1 MANGWPLLRMQ
12 SKLMPYPS
20 ISTTGRSGQ
29 RRLFRDRSV
38 ADSGHG
44 RPVGRVVGLWRYP
57 VKSMGAEALP
67 GVEVSW
73 HGLVGDRR
81 WAFIRNNVP
90 QSGFS
95 WFTLRERPDMSH
107 YRPSFVEPDCPDH
120 SANLVRTP
128 SEALFDVV
136 DPALGVELCPGG
148 MRVIKHDRGIFDTFP
163 LSIITTQT
171 LARLGEMVGL
181 GLDVQRF
188 RPNILVPADGAA
200 PFSEDN
206 WVDHV
211 LRIGGMRMRVDKRDG
226 PPPVPI

>member
-107 YRPSFVEPDCPDH
+107 YRPSFV
-120 SANLVRTP
+120 VRRT
-128 SEALFDVV
+128 
-136 DPALGVELCPGG
+136 
-148 MRVIKHDRGIFDTFP
+148 R
-163 LSIITTQT
+163 LS
-171 LARLGEMVGL
+171 R
-181 GLDVQRF
+181 
-188 RPNILVPADGAA
+188 
-200 PFSEDN
+200 PFSEPRSN
-206 WVDHV
+206 PVRGFVRCRRPRARGGTLPRRHARHQARPRHLRHLSSVDHHDPDPCSP
-211 LRIGGMRMRVDKRDG
+211 GRDG
-226 PPPVPI
+226 RPRAGRAALSTEHPCAG